1 MFSHETMDEETLFTN
16 FVVGAHYNGALA
28 ILGRGSEIPFAQ
40 TYPEAGKHGVMNGG
54 CLLYSSMS
62 PSGMIKLCQ
71 RAELIKTSF
80 HIALDPERPTF
91 QTSEPLVYD

>member
-1 MFSHETMDEETLFTN
+1 MEHFWL
-16 FVVGAHYNGALA
+16 V
-28 ILGRGSEIPFAQ
+28 IGRGCEIPFAQ
-40 TYPEAGKHGVMNGG
+40 KYPNTGKHGVMNEG

-62 PSGMIKLCQ
+62 PLGMVKLCQ